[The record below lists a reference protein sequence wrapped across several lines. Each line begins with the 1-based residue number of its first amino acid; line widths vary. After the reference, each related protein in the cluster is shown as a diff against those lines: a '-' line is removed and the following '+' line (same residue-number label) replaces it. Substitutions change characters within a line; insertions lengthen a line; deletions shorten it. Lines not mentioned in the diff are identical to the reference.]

1 MNLQLKTLSEST
13 RTVIGSNT
21 EKENMRTGQIHFKG
35 SGERKRRLLDKKE
48 K

>member
-1 MNLQLKTLSEST
+1 MNLQLKTLPEST

-21 EKENMRTGQIHFKG
+21 EKENMRTGHIHFKG
-35 SGERKRRLLDKKE
+35 SGERKGRLLDKKE